1 MYVTV
6 AQLAFAMRTQPIN
19 QRVCIASS
27 AAVYAYICG
36 HYDSSR
42 NNGVGSGTRRLGVVL
57 AGEAQSISVVST
69 NGISKS
75 SCGNNRSGT
84 CCFEDYTFVAS
95 GCYGP

>member
-6 AQLAFAMRTQPIN
+6 AQLALAMRTQPIN

-36 HYDSSR
+36 LYDSSR
-42 NNGVGSGTRRLGVVL
+42 SNGAGSGARRLGVVL

-69 NGISKS
+69 NGSRKS
-75 SCGNNRSGT
+75 NCGNNRSGAS
-84 CCFEDYTFVAS
+84 CFEDYTCVES
-95 GCYGP
+95 GSYAP